1 MNDECVDFGR
11 TADRIYIN
19 SEKAV
24 TLSAN
29 GGGLEPRPACT
40 CYAYNISPYQS
51 NSMLSKNP
59 RSGVQ
64 RIETTRTLDLMGANP
79 NCNQGGR

>member
-29 GGGLEPRPACT
+29 GGGLGAKTGLYLLRIQHKPLPIKFNAIEEPKVRGSENRNNKDT
-40 CYAYNISPYQS
+40 
-51 NSMLSKNP
+51 
-59 RSGVQ
+59 
-64 RIETTRTLDLMGANP
+64 
-79 NCNQGGR
+79 